1 MTKKLPGTKMPVARF
16 FRTNLYPFLGVLN
29 PTKEMESQLSR
40 LQPAGGTLCL
50 PVWHAHQ
57 SSRDPESGGVQYIEI
72 EDRSG
77 AASLQDSLGYISK
90 LIGIP
95 IKHGEF
101 TREDMGLPPLPIFDQ
116 HPKLMRV
123 CIHSGGLS
131 ADNGAHG
138 PLNILFTLPKITDHP
153 ASVLSGAG
161 YWDDRLEI
169 DARDWP
175 AIESILIDAKMLYR
189 LEGEIVEGNWR
200 NIQTDVVRMNL
211 GLSPRGQHNADVL
224 VRDVEVS
231 GNHDDSD
238 FTVERPR
245 P

>member
-1 MTKKLPGTKMPVARF
+1 MTKKHPGTKMPVARF
-16 FRTNLYPFLGVLN
+16 FRTNLYPVLGVLN
-29 PTKEMESQLSR
+29 PTKEMESQISG
-40 LQPAGGTLCL
+40 LQPAGGTLCF

-77 AASLQDSLGYISK
+77 AASLQDSLGRISK
-90 LIGIP
+90 LISIP
-95 IKHGEF
+95 IKHGDF
-101 TREDMGLPPLPIFDQ
+101 TREEMGLPPLPIFDQ

-138 PLNILFTLPKITDHP
+138 PLNILFALPKITDHP

-161 YWDDRLEI
+161 YWDDGLEI

-175 AIESILIDAKMLYR
+175 AIESILIEAKMLYR

-200 NIQTDVVRMNL
+200 NIQTDVVRMSL
-211 GLSPRGQHNADVL
+211 GLSPQGQHDAGAADIEIPG
-224 VRDVEVS
+224 DPE
-231 GNHDDSD
+231 DSAA
-238 FTVERPR
+238 ERPR